1 MDNGDPFSKHIY
13 KNTGGKKTVNPGHVI
28 QLHPVT
34 LIKIR
39 LLSRDLLSRTG
50 VGVWL
55 DLRFTDGAV
64 VTAVWL

>member
-1 MDNGDPFSKHIY
+1 M
-13 KNTGGKKTVNPGHVI
+13 NPGHVV

-39 LLSRDLLSRTG
+39 LLSRDLLSGTG

-55 DLRFTDGAV
+55 DLRFTHGAV